1 MTNYFNFDISKE
13 ASVFTT
19 AFYIVG
25 YSDYLKKLMRDDP
38 NVLPNYSSLPVYVQ
52 DLDMVNN
59 KLEFKYHAYYITV
72 ECNMINRVED
82 EEFIV
87 KCWPVVYNA
96 GILATREKSAKVK
109 CWPVVYNVGI
119 LKTQEKST
127 KMNFGEYKTF
137 ISMFETDTDYLY

>member
-25 YSDYLKKLMRDDP
+25 YSDYLKKLMKDDP

-59 KLEFKYHAYYITV
+59 KLELKYPAYYIKV
-72 ECNMINRVED
+72 ECNLINREED

-87 KCWPVVYNA
+87 KCCPVMD
-96 GILATREKSAKVK
+96 
-109 CWPVVYNVGI
+109 NVGI
-119 LKTQEKST
+119 LTTQGKST
-127 KMNFGEYKTF
+127 NMNFNEYKTF

>member
-25 YSDYLKKLMRDDP
+25 YSNYLKKLMRDDP
-38 NVLPNYSSLPVYVQ
+38 NVLPNYSSLPVYVK

-59 KLEFKYHAYYITV
+59 KLELKYPVYYITV
-72 ECNMINRVED
+72 ECDMINKEED

-87 KCWPVVYNA
+87 KCCPVMD
-96 GILATREKSAKVK
+96 
-109 CWPVVYNVGI
+109 NVGI
-119 LKTQEKST
+119 LTTQEKST
-127 KMNFGEYKTF
+127 KMN
-137 ISMFETDTDYLY
+137 SS

>member
-19 AFYIVG
+19 TFYIVG
-25 YSDYLKKLMRDDP
+25 YSNYLKKLMRDDP

-59 KLEFKYHAYYITV
+59 KFELKYPAYYITV
-72 ECNMINRVED
+72 ECDMINKEED

-87 KCWPVVYNA
+87 KCWPVMDNV
-96 GILATREKSAKVK
+96 GILTTQEKSAK
-109 CWPVVYNVGI
+109 
-119 LKTQEKST
+119 
-127 KMNFGEYKTF
+127 MNFSEYKTF
-137 ISMFETDTDYLY
+137 ISMFETDINYLY

>member
-38 NVLPNYSSLPVYVQ
+38 NVLPNYSSLPVYVK

-59 KLEFKYHAYYITV
+59 NLELKYPAFYITV
-72 ECNMINRVED
+72 ECNMINREED

-87 KCWPVVYNA
+87 KCWPVVD
-96 GILATREKSAKVK
+96 
-109 CWPVVYNVGI
+109 NVGI
-119 LKTQEKST
+119 LTTKEKTS
-127 KMNFGEYKTF
+127 KMNFYEYKTF
-137 ISMFETDTDYLY
+137 ISMFETYTDYIS

>member
-19 AFYIVG
+19 EFYIVG
-25 YSDYLKKLMRDDP
+25 YSDYLKKLMKDDP

-59 KLEFKYHAYYITV
+59 KLELKYPAFYITV
-72 ECNMINRVED
+72 DCEVFYKDED

-87 KCWPVVYNA
+87 KCWPVMD
-96 GILATREKSAKVK
+96 
-109 CWPVVYNVGI
+109 NVGI
-119 LKTQEKST
+119 LTTKENTT
-127 KMNFGEYKTF
+127 KMNFTEYKTF
-137 ISMFETDTDYLY
+137 VSMFKTDTDYLY

>member
-38 NVLPNYSSLPVYVQ
+38 NVLPNYSSLPVYIK

-59 KLEFKYHAYYITV
+59 KLELKYPVYYITV
-72 ECNMINRVED
+72 ECDMINKEED

-87 KCWPVVYNA
+87 KCCPVMD
-96 GILATREKSAKVK
+96 
-109 CWPVVYNVGI
+109 NVGI
-119 LKTQEKST
+119 LTTQEKST
-127 KMNFGEYKTF
+127 KMNSSEYKTF
-137 ISMFETDTDYLY
+137 ISIFKTDTDHLYYLI

>member
-19 AFYIVG
+19 VFYIVG
-25 YSDYLKKLMRDDP
+25 YSNYLKKLMRDDP

-59 KLEFKYHAYYITV
+59 KLEFKYPAYYITV
-72 ECNMINRVED
+72 ECDMINKEED

-87 KCWPVVYNA
+87 KCCPVMD
-96 GILATREKSAKVK
+96 
-109 CWPVVYNVGI
+109 NVGI
-119 LKTQEKST
+119 LTTQEKLT
-127 KMNFGEYKTF
+127 KMNSNEYKTF
-137 ISMFETDTDYLY
+137 ISIFKTDTDHLHYLI